1 MGSECRAGSVSE
13 DCFTPRSRLFDRHG
27 TNWIRLIGLALSQD
41 RPPCLSHTTCQ
52 SVVKQDSS
60 RGGGKRAIDR
70 EVHRNRDR
78 QRDREGERHTEHT
91 QVDRETDR
99 ERRAQR
105 PRATGEKKKEDGEIK
120 QETREI

>member
-41 RPPCLSHTTCQ
+41 RPPCLSHTTRQ
-52 SVVKQDSS
+52 SVVKQDST

-70 EVHRNRDR
+70 EVA
-78 QRDREGERHTEHT
+78 ET
-91 QVDRETDR
+91 ETDR
-99 ERRAQR
+99 E
-105 PRATGEKKKEDGEIK
+105 TE
-120 QETREI
+120 RERGIQNIHR